1 MKLKDLKP
9 CPFCGRKPAVT
20 SFRSDGI
27 DYFSFHCTDGACMCN
42 RCEYDASSDI
52 EKETKMWNQRKEE
65 NETHQ

>member
-1 MKLKDLKP
+1 M
-9 CPFCGRKPAVT
+9 G
-20 SFRSDGI
+20 
-27 DYFSFHCTDGACMCN
+27 N